1 MKHVV
6 FIVTLLVLILHIFV
20 GSVGLALDIH
30 HCSKDGDSYH
40 LFLSH
45 DEVCANQNMTDK
57 TGKLEKDFCDAMTS
71 SCCAAKS
78 EKSSQLLV
86 IDEPACCSV
95 ETVYLSLDGEYTQV
109 NVDEISIDAPLFI
122 VQQQAN
128 KIVGEPVFQ
137 IPSYRGPPPVSVG
150 KHLSLLQTY
159 LI

>member
-1 MKHVV
+1 M
-6 FIVTLLVLILHIFV
+6 FTAMSIFLVLQIFV
-20 GSVGLALDIH
+20 GSVGVALDHH
-30 HCSKDGDSYH
+30 HCSLDGDSYH

-45 DEVCANQNMTDK
+45 DEVCGNHDMTDSNK
-57 TGKLEKDFCDAMTS
+57 RVEKETCNATTS
-71 SCCAAKS
+71 SCCAAKP
-78 EKSSQLLV
+78 EMSSQMLV

-122 VQQQAN
+122 VPEQAN